1 MKIAFISY
9 EFPPETGYGG
19 IGTYTYQI
27 SKALSARGHHVEVFS
42 SSPDKEVLDVEIEN
56 SVILHRVKADK
67 RSIFSERIVEI
78 FQKRNAII
86 GFDLI
91 ESPEY
96 CAEGMAV
103 RKAFNEIP
111 MVVKLHAPLLL
122 SKDLN
127 NVYKKKSIK
136 AVIKKYTG
144 LNKYDKTRDH
154 DYVFASCANAVCSP
168 SQALAM
174 VVKEKW
180 NIRNVDIVPN
190 VFVPS
195 APYLSLPVES
205 SFDRICFVG
214 KLNVLKGMKA
224 LTKAIPL
231 VLQKHPVAKFRFIG
245 KDGES
250 PDGSG
255 SSMKEYITKALDKYT
270 SNLEFTGYVTHDEIP
285 LFLAD
290 CDMVVLPSL
299 WENYP
304 YTCLEAMSAGKAVVG
319 SYSGGMKE
327 ILQQG
332 KGGFL
337 INPEKPRE
345 IAHAISWLLSHPE
358 KRIEMG
364 YYNRKQ
370 TEQHAELT
378 LNDAE
383 EYYFKLIS
391 ATKKK
396 PVA

>member
-42 SSPDKEVLDVEIEN
+42 SSPDKEVLNVEIEN

-111 MVVKLHAPLLL
+111 MVVKLHAPLFLI
-122 SKDLN
+122 KDLN

-136 AVIKKYTG
+136 AVIKKYAG
-144 LNKYDKTRDH
+144 LNKYDKTKDH
-154 DYVFASCANAVCSP
+154 DYVFASCVNTVCSP

-195 APYLSLPVES
+195 SPSLSLPAEL

-214 KLNVLKGMKA
+214 KLNVIKGMKA

-255 SSMKEYITKALDKYT
+255 SMKEYITKALDKYT
-270 SNLEFTGYVTHDEIP
+270 SNLEFTGYVPHNKIP
-285 LFLAD
+285 LFLSD

-319 SYSGGMKE
+319 SCNGGMKE

>member
-1 MKIAFISY
+1 
-9 EFPPETGYGG
+9 
-19 IGTYTYQI
+19 
-27 SKALSARGHHVEVFS
+27 
-42 SSPDKEVLDVEIEN
+42 
-56 SVILHRVKADK
+56 
-67 RSIFSERIVEI
+67 
-78 FQKRNAII
+78 
-86 GFDLI
+86 
-91 ESPEY
+91 
-96 CAEGMAV
+96 
-103 RKAFNEIP
+103 
-111 MVVKLHAPLLL
+111 
-122 SKDLN
+122 
-127 NVYKKKSIK
+127 
-136 AVIKKYTG
+136 
-144 LNKYDKTRDH
+144 
-154 DYVFASCANAVCSP
+154 
-168 SQALAM
+168 M

-180 NIRNVDIVPN
+180 NIRNVDIIPN

-195 APYLSLPVES
+195 APCLSLPVES

-214 KLNVLKGMKA
+214 KLNVLKGMKS
-224 LTKAIPL
+224 LTQAIPL
-231 VLQKHPVAKFRFIG
+231 VLQKHPAAKFRFIG

-255 SSMKEYITKALDKYT
+255 GMKEYITKALDKYT
-270 SNLEFTGYVTHDEIP
+270 SNLEFTGYVAHDGIP

-290 CDMVVLPSL
+290 CDIVVLPSL

-319 SYSGGMKE
+319 SRNGGMKE

-337 INPEKPRE
+337 VNPGKPRE
-345 IAHAISWLLSHPE
+345 IAHAINWLLSHSE

-364 YYNRKQ
+364 YFNRKQ

-391 ATKKK
+391 AIKKK